1 MDKFK
6 WFFAAL
12 GAFVLGLLA
21 FIYGKKTPA
30 VLRAKVRAHNARGRV
45 LNADIKNAEQ
55 KAAAEADEER
65 KQLHLDRANTLKID
79 RAELEKERK
88 KLLDQ
93 TGDLEAVS
101 DADLA
106 AAHNK
111 RSGSAVG

>member
-1 MDKFK
+1 MDKVK

-12 GAFVLGLLA
+12 AAFGLGLLA
-21 FIYGKKTPA
+21 FVYGKKTPA

-45 LNADIKNAEQ
+45 LNTDIKTAEM
-55 KAAAEADEER
+55 KASAEASEEQ

-79 RAELEKERK
+79 RAELEKARK
-88 KLLDQ
+88 KLLNE

-111 RSGSAVG
+111 RSGSATG